1 MKFAIIGG
9 DLRTIK
15 LAVMLAKEQ
24 NQVYV
29 YGLEKAEELKNIK
42 NIKRGHREYK

>member
-9 DLRTIK
+9 DLRKIK

-24 NQVYV
+24 NEIFM
-29 YGLEKAEELKNIK
+29 YGL
-42 NIKRGHREYK
+42 

>member
-9 DLRTIK
+9 DLRIIK

-24 NQVYV
+24 NEIFMYC
-29 YGLEKAEELKNIK
+29 LEKAEEIKNNSNIK
-42 NIKRGHREYK
+42 Q

>member
-15 LAVMLAKEQ
+15 LAEMLEKDGHQ
-24 NQVYV
+24 INI
-29 YGLEKAEELKNIK
+29 YGLETSSSN
-42 NIKRGHREYK
+42 

>member
-15 LAVMLAKEQ
+15 LAVMLAKSSICIWIRKSRRAKK
-24 NQVYV
+24 Y
-29 YGLEKAEELKNIK
+29 
-42 NIKRGHREYK
+42 